1 MTESLSVIPTSI
13 FHLFKI
19 LLMNPYIFYEVQASL
34 EVKSSGT
41 ISGKIISIPSSSSSS
56 SSSSSPSSSHL
67 WVCFERRESLFLRK
81 ARARHVFLLMLVSL
95 YYSHILFSI
104 ISQRTRTIL
113 WSVCSR
119 VWIKQTLI
127 DFIGWVPWPTRALKT
142 PQFCRTLLGV
152 WNWKSLDRIC

>member
-1 MTESLSVIPTSI
+1 MLLKINWPILECNSQLSLLLPIQLPRLNPSFVRSEELWHYFWQNNFYNIP
-13 FHLFKI
+13 
-19 LLMNPYIFYEVQASL
+19 
-34 EVKSSGT
+34 
-41 ISGKIISIPSSSSSS
+41 SS

-67 WVCFERRESLFLRK
+67 WVCFERKESLFLRK

-95 YYSHILFSI
+95 YYYSHILFSI

-127 DFIGWVPWPTRALKT
+127 DSIGWVYTMAYARTKNTVILSDTVTRLELK
-142 PQFCRTLLGV
+142 
-152 WNWKSLDRIC
+152 KSR